1 MILYLLME
9 LMMFCFGGEGD
20 DTLTG
25 GADNDELT
33 GGAGADTFNIDFW
46 RRLYCRFKYY

>member
-1 MILYLLME
+1 MISFLLTV
-9 LMMFCFGGEGD
+9 LMMFLFGGEGD

-33 GGAGADTFNIDFW
+33 GGAGADTFI
-46 RRLYCRFKYY
+46 R